1 MGMSKHQ
8 RDSIV
13 RRTRGMIWS
22 TLRLLLLG
30 GLVFIILSPL
40 IYYLAN
46 AFKSYTDMYDVTV
59 KYIPREPTLNN
70 FKMLT
75 KFIDYPVTMLK
86 TTGFVALI
94 ALLQTASCCLVGYG
108 FGRFNFVGSKILFA
122 LVMVTLVV
130 PPQIILLPMYVRFRN
145 FNLLELFKFSGVL
158 SGTSIINTPLP
169 ILLLAI
175 TALGFKSGLYIFLFR
190 QFFRNIPV
198 SLEEAAALD
207 GCGSFKTF
215 FHIMLPNATTMIL
228 TVFLF
233 SFVLQWN
240 DYYYTTML
248 MPDVEN
254 LSMRIV
260 DAAEYY
266 RSINSLEMVE
276 RLYYPSYIVLIGPL
290 VILYA
295 FTQRFFVQSVT
306 RSGITGE

>member
-1 MGMSKHQ
+1 MRMSKHKK
-8 RDSIV
+8 DALV
-13 RRTRGMIWS
+13 KKTRGAMWS

-40 IYYLAN
+40 IYYLSN
-46 AFKSYTDMYDVTV
+46 AFKSYADMYDVTV

-70 FKMLT
+70 FRMLI

-266 RSINSLEMVE
+266 RSVNSLEMVE